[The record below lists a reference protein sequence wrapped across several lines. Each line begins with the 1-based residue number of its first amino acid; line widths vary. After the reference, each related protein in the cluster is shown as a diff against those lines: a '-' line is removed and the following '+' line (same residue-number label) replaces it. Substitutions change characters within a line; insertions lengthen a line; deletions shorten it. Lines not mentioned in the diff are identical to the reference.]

1 MFFLFWYS
9 IALHAGNCPFLEQSA
24 LRSSRAHSLALLL
37 HDFANLHGR
46 VEELCGAAVEADGLA
61 LVELALAVVG
71 GDALFLASLLQ
82 AVVGISHHAHL
93 ALDGSNLLLRG
104 GLGTTDSEE
113 RHGCFFLFLCFVLKT
128 ERRNMR

>member
-1 MFFLFWYS
+1 MDLPLSCVFSFWYS
-9 IALHAGNCPFLEQSA
+9 IALHGGLFRLEQSA
-24 LRSSRAHSLALLL
+24 LRPSSAHGLALLL
-37 HDFANLHGR
+37 HDFANLHGG
-46 VEELCGAAVEADGLA
+46 VEELCGAAVEADGFA

-93 ALDGSNLLLRG
+93 AFDGSNLLLRG

-113 RHGCFFLFLCFVLKT
+113 RHGCFLFLCFVSKT
-128 ERRNMR
+128 ER

>member
-1 MFFLFWYS
+1 MFFFFWYS

-24 LRSSRAHSLALLL
+24 LRSSRAHGLALLL

-82 AVVGISHHAHL
+82 AAFTISIFSPQFA
-93 ALDGSNLLLRG
+93 
-104 GLGTTDSEE
+104 
-113 RHGCFFLFLCFVLKT
+113 
-128 ERRNMR
+128 